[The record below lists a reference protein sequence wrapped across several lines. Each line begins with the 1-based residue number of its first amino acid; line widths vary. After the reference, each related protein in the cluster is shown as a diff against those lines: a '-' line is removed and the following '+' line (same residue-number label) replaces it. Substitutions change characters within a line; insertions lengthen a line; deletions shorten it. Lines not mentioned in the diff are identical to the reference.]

1 MGDVLTPDDH
11 ALQHPEMSELKPEE
25 IKEKEKLDAM
35 IKIISKP
42 TKEPVRAVSHQ
53 KRVQYQ
59 APLPKRRPPKHDMML
74 DNGLFFINANIDDQ
88 ELDRVAMAQRP
99 MSAVQSNQASKP
111 PRI

>member
-11 ALQHPEMSELKPEE
+11 ALLHPKNFELKPEE

-42 TKEPVRAVSHQ
+42 KDLVRAVSHQ

-74 DNGLFFINANIDDQ
+74 DNGLFFINANIDGQ
-88 ELDRVAMAQRP
+88 EVERIAMAQRP
-99 MSAVQSNQASKP
+99 MSAVQSNQTGRP
-111 PRI
+111 PRA